1 MQERKNHMTVT
12 ASWELFEDVRAAQ
25 EELLRLSRGRDRRF
39 GEQSGLQYRQ
49 QYDGGAGTTAWA
61 PPVDIS
67 EREDAYLVTVE
78 IPGVPAGDLDISLA
92 DGVLTV
98 AGERPLTGDRS
109 GETVHRAERYF
120 GNFRRSITLPSH
132 VTADD
137 IDASIQEG
145 VLQILVPKAPEVQAK
160 HIPVRAGERQGAL
173 TPVSSETSDS

>member
-1 MQERKNHMTVT
+1 M

-25 EELLRLSRGRDRRF
+25 DELLRMNRGRDRRF
-39 GEQSGLQYRQ
+39 GRQYGK
-49 QYDGGAGTTAWA
+49 QYESEAGTAVWA
-61 PPVDIS
+61 PAVDIS

-78 IPGVPAGDLDISLA
+78 VPGVPADDLVISLA

-98 AGERPLTGDRS
+98 AGERLLTGDRS

-145 VLQILVPKAPEVQAK
+145 VLQILVPKAQEVQAK
-160 HIPVRAGERQGAL
+160 HIPVRAGEKQGTLA
-173 TPVSSETSDS
+173 PVSSATSDS